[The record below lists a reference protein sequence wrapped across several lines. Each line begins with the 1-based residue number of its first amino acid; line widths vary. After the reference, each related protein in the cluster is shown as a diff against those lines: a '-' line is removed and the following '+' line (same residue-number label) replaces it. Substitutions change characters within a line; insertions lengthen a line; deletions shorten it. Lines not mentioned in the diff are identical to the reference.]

1 MIELDLIDVRR
12 WYLAQPPGQVYEI
25 SVEKGRGYTCGLA
38 VYGHQ
43 ALGLEKFWV
52 GYGGYGQLLSDT
64 RYWHANTPE
73 KAQEFIRTF
82 DRDSRTEHTFT
93 RELVLEILDELGITD
108 ESVRTA
114 DLAEGLVGSPAPG
127 PEAPTLVGASA

>member
-38 VYGHQ
+38 VYGHE
-43 ALGLEKFWV
+43 ALGLEEFWV
-52 GYGGYGQLLSDT
+52 GYGVYGQLLAGDG
-64 RYWHANTPE
+64 YWNAPTPE
-73 KAQEFIRTF
+73 EARQFARAFDKA
-82 DRDSRTEHTFT
+82 DTEHTFT
-93 RELVLEILDELGITD
+93 RELVLELLDQVGITD
-108 ESVRTA
+108 DLVRAA